1 MRLIFS
7 IIALSIIT
15 ISALSQKITDIV
27 NIMGNDTY
35 ERKIIN
41 SEFITHTV
49 NRLRP
54 REFIIKYSFSI

>member
-15 ISALSQKITDIV
+15 ISTLSQKITDII

-49 NRLRP
+49 NQLRP